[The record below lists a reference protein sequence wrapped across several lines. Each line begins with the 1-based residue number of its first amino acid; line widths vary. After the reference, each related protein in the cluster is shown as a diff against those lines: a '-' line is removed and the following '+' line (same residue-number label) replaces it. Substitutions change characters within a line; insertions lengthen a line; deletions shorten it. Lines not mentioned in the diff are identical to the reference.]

1 MKEQGQVFT
10 LDMFFAL
17 TLTALIVSYSGLAFE
32 QARRQAEEY
41 ALRYSLERLANDAAD
56 ALVKTLGIPE
66 NWEKQVTNLEVPGL
80 TEEKEGAPIL
90 NTMSI
95 VKFGQFRR
103 LTNAENWD
111 YPPNKNAV
119 EAIKKLF
126 GGSEKF
132 EVRILDEN
140 GDELW
145 HAFPRWTGEKTSGA
159 ENALEVAVARRP
171 VAVRYGAAIRTS
183 SGPQIRGKG
192 QGPLENILYFDIYDN
207 ELLSHD
213 WYIMVVTT
221 SGVTVK
227 IRVND
232 NEAEPP
238 DYRLPAAETERI
250 FPTEDPGGPEH
261 GGIEND
267 PNIEAARQLR
277 VGTNQAAF
285 KITAVPEGTAWIY
298 VIMIPSCSDWTMT
311 RLMRQPLPA
320 TLEVR
325 VWR

>member
-1 MKEQGQVFT
+1 M
-10 LDMFFAL
+10 
-17 TLTALIVSYSGLAFE
+17 
-32 QARRQAEEY
+32 
-41 ALRYSLERLANDAAD
+41 
-56 ALVKTLGIPE
+56 LVKTLGVPE
-66 NWEKQVTNLEVPGL
+66 NWEKQVTNLEVPGF
-80 TEEKEGAPIL
+80 TEENEGVPVL
-90 NTMSI
+90 NTVSI
-95 VKFGQFRR
+95 SKFGQFRR

-111 YPPNKNAV
+111 YPPNENAV
-119 EAIKKLF
+119 EAIKRLF

-145 HAFPRWTGEKTSGA
+145 RTFPRWTAGGTSGV
-159 ENALEVAVARRP
+159 ENSIEVAVARRP
-171 VAVRYGAAIRTS
+171 VAIRYGAAIRTS

-192 QGPLENILYFDIYDN
+192 QGPIENILYFNIYDN

-221 SGVTVK
+221 GGVTVK

-232 NEAEPP
+232 NEVDAKDP
-238 DYRLPAAETERI
+238 DYLLPAAETERI
-250 FPTEDPGGPEH
+250 FPVEDPPGGPEH
-261 GGIEND
+261 GGVEND
-267 PNIEAARQLR
+267 TRIEAARQLR
-277 VGTNQAAF
+277 IGANQIAF
-285 KITAVPEGTAWIY
+285 KITGKPEETAWIY